1 MERMTYYSLQYASD
15 LEDEIEEA
23 EVAETRDIV
32 EVMVN
37 ARQLID

>member
-23 EVAETRDIV
+23 VAETRDIV
-32 EVMVN
+32 EVTVN
-37 ARQLID
+37 SRQLID

>member
-15 LEDEIEEA
+15 LEDEIEKA
-23 EVAETRDIV
+23 VAETRDIV

>member
-15 LEDEIEEA
+15 LEDEIGEA
-23 EVAETRDIV
+23 VAETRDIV